1 MLDVLDDTE
10 QLNRLSQHA
19 VRLSSR
25 VLQLDYRRCH
35 QTADTFYQQRRTL
48 LLSEHTWT
56 RCVAAVTAGV
66 ILPRVSLTP
75 PEDRMDLKTAPRAQ
89 RHKTPQSL
97 RYTTTNQLLLTGP
110 LTTGD
115 EVVSGSSLHNV
126 SNQQHRSVLRQ
137 HLSEPTCSLQ
147 PSQVQSQRRGPAPA
161 LSTERASRARP
172 EQNARLHSHVERC
185 KVS

>member
-1 MLDVLDDTE
+1 MSSDSRHFLPATQDTAA
-10 QLNRLSQHA
+10 LRTHVDTL
-19 VRLSSR
+19 RSR
-25 VLQLDYRRCH
+25 GHSWCDP
-35 QTADTFYQQRRTL
+35 T
-48 LLSEHTWT
+48 
-56 RCVAAVTAGV
+56 
-66 ILPRVSLTP
+66 PRVSDST
-75 PEDRMDLKTAPRAQ
+75 RRQNGLKNST
-89 RHKTPQSL
+89 TSL